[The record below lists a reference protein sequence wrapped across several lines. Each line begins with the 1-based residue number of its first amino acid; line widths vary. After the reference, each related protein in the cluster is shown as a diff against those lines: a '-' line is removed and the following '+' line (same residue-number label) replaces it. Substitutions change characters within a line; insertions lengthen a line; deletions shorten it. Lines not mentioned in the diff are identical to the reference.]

1 MANTSNAYRA
11 GRILGDIP
19 IAGRILQPA
28 ASLVEGL
35 TTRIPRGA
43 MSFVGLEAADDVND
57 LVDLFRIAGVPSYVR
72 TMWKNAILQS
82 PTGGTRLEA
91 YASLIDSVSTA
102 AGFSLTKA
110 GDDFIDTFLEHSRQ
124 IYSLGPAGRHTVDAN
139 GLLNLPYGVR
149 PIADMAT
156 MIAVPDLHLMRRATQ
171 QGFIMRAALGIPE
184 STPIL
189 AFQNKFWKPA
199 VLLRVGFIVRNVSE
213 EMLAMFVRYGT
224 GRWAQELVGRQVGQR
239 EAFDDA
245 FNKAMRK
252 GQNQGLS
259 KFDEHVLRKRYDV
272 PVPLRPV
279 ARAIERMD
287 NGRPWL
293 RVLERYQGFLED
305 TIAYSSNRFYDWA
318 INGYGGSIA
327 SAARRAALPV
337 DREGATANL
346 TNIAKRLAFGNPYS
360 MRRMIIG
367 GVNPDI
373 FEFAKLFESTYLKSI
388 MDQVGTTN
396 LAPWDR
402 SNLRNRAE
410 EAYRTIVD
418 ENGNPSVQLVK
429 VLSER
434 DLATASN
441 AVPGI
446 QPHQEGVLSRRQ
458 ELLDD
463 EVVDAALGPFALVYN
478 ADLRPAVRPD
488 GTMTPGLTPENLK
501 TILSEYAQKA
511 FGKQA
516 RWDDDLLHLWTI
528 MHEGIF
534 NRQRFDIKLR
544 AMTFS
549 DEAIED
555 MASPGLQDWA
565 RRRNE
570 MVKLIRTA
578 FPGQTQ
584 PTWAQLVDA
593 VLGDTNLA
601 SHLDAEFVRARN
613 NPLFDVDETVRAIE
627 DPALYPEPKVVGKPT
642 GTMIDVTGI
651 PLMDVL
657 PGKVGFTRLRDQIE
671 ALSRMS
677 EA

>member
-1 MANTSNAYRA
+1 
-11 GRILGDIP
+11 
-19 IAGRILQPA
+19 
-28 ASLVEGL
+28 
-35 TTRIPRGA
+35 
-43 MSFVGLEAADDVND
+43 
-57 LVDLFRIAGVPSYVR
+57 
-72 TMWKNAILQS
+72 
-82 PTGGTRLEA
+82 
-91 YASLIDSVSTA
+91 
-102 AGFSLTKA
+102 
-110 GDDFIDTFLEHSRQ
+110 
-124 IYSLGPAGRHTVDAN
+124 
-139 GLLNLPYGVR
+139 
-149 PIADMAT
+149 
-156 MIAVPDLHLMRRATQ
+156 
-171 QGFIMRAALGIPE
+171 
-184 STPIL
+184 
-189 AFQNKFWKPA
+189 
-199 VLLRVGFIVRNVSE
+199 
-213 EMLAMFVRYGT
+213 
-224 GRWAQELVGRQVGQR
+224 
-239 EAFDDA
+239 
-245 FNKAMRK
+245 
-252 GQNQGLS
+252 
-259 KFDEHVLRKRYDV
+259 
-272 PVPLRPV
+272 
-279 ARAIERMD
+279 
-287 NGRPWL
+287 
-293 RVLERYQGFLED
+293 
-305 TIAYSSNRFYDWA
+305 
-318 INGYGGSIA
+318 
-327 SAARRAALPV
+327 
-337 DREGATANL
+337 
-346 TNIAKRLAFGNPYS
+346 
-360 MRRMIIG
+360 
-367 GVNPDI
+367 
-373 FEFAKLFESTYLKSI
+373 

-396 LAPWDR
+396 LSPWDR

-441 AVPGI
+441 SVPGI

-458 ELLDD
+458 ELFDD

-478 ADLRPAVRPD
+478 ADLRPALRPD
-488 GTMTPGLTPENLK
+488 GTMAPGLSPENLK
-501 TILSEYAQKA
+501 TILAEYAQKA

-549 DEAIED
+549 EQTIED

-584 PTWAQLVDA
+584 PTWNQLVEA

-613 NPLFDVDETVRAIE
+613 NPLFDIDETARGIE

-657 PGKVGFTRLRDQIE
+657 PGKVGFTRLRVS
-671 ALSRMS
+671 LSPARTRTR
-677 EA
+677 